1 MGPPKEKGHKAH
13 LFLYLGEKSFG
24 TFKNTNEK
32 VWCCWGLGHTGL
44 ENSWCRPVRLWLL
57 RKNMHFPTGWRPVA
71 GGCCK
76 EVVATKTSL
85 VISRLPWSPVVFVKA
100 ADLPANTPD
109 FLSLWRKPESENIC
123 FQSKNLCI
131 LLQQTHYKRRNF
143 YFENGSSL
151 CCTFHSF
158 TITWWNWWL
167 ASVVDEL
174 ASSLQVKAWF
184 RLLPGIFAEP
194 TTQPT

>member
-1 MGPPKEKGHKAH
+1 MGPPKDKRVIKLTSSSIWGK
-13 LFLYLGEKSFG
+13 KSFG

-85 VISRLPWSPVVFVKA
+85 WLLWSLADCRGRLWFSWKLPTCLQTPLTSSLCDADQSLRIFAFKVK
-100 ADLPANTPD
+100 
-109 FLSLWRKPESENIC
+109 IC
-123 FQSKNLCI
+123 AF
-131 LLQQTHYKRRNF
+131 LLQPTHFKRRNF
-143 YFENGSSL
+143 YFESEWSAVPVCAALFTVSL
-151 CCTFHSF
+151 LLSETGG
-158 TITWWNWWL
+158 W
-167 ASVVDEL
+167 
-174 ASSLQVKAWF
+174 QV
-184 RLLPGIFAEP
+184 L
-194 TTQPT
+194 